1 MHLFSVFSNV
11 TNITMYMYIKI
22 APNFIRNFTDFF
34 FLLLPAKFS
43 ILIRFFLRH
52 LKEKKNNCILKS
64 YKFL

>member
-34 FLLLPAKFS
+34 FYSFQQNFLFWYA
-43 ILIRFFLRH
+43 FFLDIW
-52 LKEKKNNCILKS
+52 KKKKPIV
-64 YKFL
+64 F